1 MSPSDK
7 RQPLRILMVVAHP
20 HDFTHMAGTCGKH
33 VDMGDSVTV
42 VSVTGGANIHNE
54 PLDRELRKPVA
65 ERNMDIINESAEVYA
80 GRKKHEMH
88 EAAALF
94 GITDVRVLPY
104 MDNPLEVTRVLEA
117 ELADIVYEIRPHML
131 LTHDPYGVAQRGHAN
146 MAPDDHR
153 DVGIAVQRALAIAGT
168 PNART
173 QQKPHR
179 VAVTY
184 YTGVS
189 FSFRDWEIIIDVSDH
204 AENRLKAEM
213 MFLSQGSTE
222 AFARKRIE
230 MSLALPGWTSGR
242 GFGESFI
249 RARPQIND
257 HLPITKIELTQA
269 EQSSMERMATVARRL
284 CDVESK

>member
-1 MSPSDK
+1 MS
-7 RQPLRILMVVAHP
+7 ILVVVAHP

-42 VSVTGGANIHNE
+42 VSVTGGSNIHNE
-54 PLDRELRKPVA
+54 PLELELRKPVA

-104 MDNPLEVTRVLEA
+104 MDNPLEVTRALEG
-117 ELADIVYEIRPHML
+117 ELADVVYEVRPHML
-131 LTHDPYGVAQRGHAN
+131 LTHDPYGVATRGHAN
-146 MAPDDHR
+146 MGQDDHR
-153 DVGIAVQRALAIAGT
+153 DVGIAMQRALAIAGT
-168 PNART
+168 PNATT

-179 VAVTY
+179 IAVTY

-189 FSFRDWEIIIDVSDH
+189 LSFHDWDMIVDVSDH

-213 MFLSQGSTE
+213 MFQSQGSTE
-222 AFARKRIE
+222 AFAHKRIE
-230 MSLALPGWTSGR
+230 MTLALPGWTGGC

-249 RARPQIND
+249 RARPQING
-257 HLPITKIELTQA
+257 HLPVTEIELTQA
-269 EQSSMERMATVARRL
+269 EQPSMERMAAMAKRL
-284 CDVESK
+284 CDVKSK

>member
-1 MSPSDK
+1 MNTPDN
-7 RQPLRILMVVAHP
+7 RQPLPILVVVAHP

-54 PLDRELRKPVA
+54 PLERELLKPVG
-65 ERNMDIINESAEVYA
+65 ERNMDVINESAAVYA

-104 MDNPLEVTRVLEA
+104 ADNPLEVTRVLEG

-131 LTHDPYGVAQRGHAN
+131 LTHDPYGIAERGHAN
-146 MAPDDHR
+146 LAPDDHR

-168 PNART
+168 PSAKT

-189 FSFRDWEIIIDVSDH
+189 LSFHNWDMIVDVSDH

-213 MFLSQGSTE
+213 LFLSQGSTE
-222 AFARKRIE
+222 SFARKRIE
-230 MSLALPGWTSGR
+230 MSLALPGWVGAC

-249 RARPQIND
+249 RARPQID
-257 HLPITKIELTQA
+257 GHLPVTGIELAQA
-269 EQSSMERMATVARRL
+269 EQPSMERMAAMSRRL

>member
-7 RQPLRILMVVAHP
+7 RHPLRILVVVAHP

-54 PLDRELRKPVA
+54 PLELELRKPVA

-88 EAAALF
+88 KAAALF

-104 MDNPLEVTRVLEA
+104 MDNPIEVTRALEA
-117 ELADIVYEIRPHML
+117 ELAGIVYEIRPHML
-131 LTHDPYGVAQRGHAN
+131 LTQDPYGVADRGHAN
-146 MAPDDHR
+146 MTQDDHR

-168 PNART
+168 PDAKT

-179 VAVTY
+179 IAVTY

-189 FSFRDWEIIIDVSDH
+189 LSFHDWDMIVDVSDH

-222 AFARKRIE
+222 AFANKRIE
-230 MSLALPGWTSGR
+230 MSLALPGWTGGC
-242 GFGESFI
+242 GFGEAFI
-249 RARPQIND
+249 RARPQING
-257 HLPITKIELTQA
+257 HLPVTEIELTQA
-269 EQSSMERMATVARRL
+269 EQPSMERMAAMAKRL